1 VAYPI
6 LEKAGQ
12 LRSPLRRNKGSD
24 KDITLTRRLND
35 SAKPSPT

>member
-12 LRSPLRRNKGSD
+12 LRSPLRGKKGSD
-24 KDITLTRRLND
+24 KDITLTRRIED
-35 SAKPSPT
+35 TAKPSTT